1 MGKVYNWG
9 IIGLGH
15 IAEKFAADIGVIPN
29 AKLHAVASRTAEKAL
44 AFGNKYNAIH
54 TFGSYEELMACP
66 DLDAVY
72 IATPHPWHCE
82 NTLMCLEHNIPV
94 LCEKPFAMNSKEV
107 RKMVGLAKFQN
118 TFLMEALWTRFL
130 PTTQKVLDLIAVGA
144 IGDINTVK
152 ADFGF
157 KANMDP
163 KNRLFNQGL
172 GGGALLDVGIYPIF
186 LACSLLGKP
195 TSISAEASIGPT
207 NVDENCGMLLKFP
220 NNKLAILH
228 ASIISKTKT
237 EALIYGDKGII
248 QIHGRWHE
256 PTSITLYP
264 EDGEPQDFFFDF
276 DSNGYKYEILEVQE
290 CLKKGLIESPEMS
303 FDFSIDLMEVLDD
316 VRMKAGI
323 YYPMYDHFT
332 DKEIATK
339 ANNFSQN

>member
-1 MGKVYNWG
+1 M
-9 IIGLGH
+9 
-15 IAEKFAADIGVIPN
+15 
-29 AKLHAVASRTAEKAL
+29 T
-44 AFGNKYNAIH
+44 
-54 TFGSYEELMACP
+54 CP

-72 IATPHPWHCE
+72 IATPHPLHCE

-107 RKMVGLAKFQN
+107 RKMIGLAKFQK

-157 KANMDP
+157 KANPDP
-163 KNRLFNQGL
+163 KARLFNQGL
-172 GGGALLDVGIYPIF
+172 GGGALLDVGIYPVF
-186 LACSLLGKP
+186 LACLLLGKP
-195 TSISAEASIGPT
+195 TSISAEASIGTT
-207 NVDENCGMLLKFP
+207 NVDENCGMLLKFK

-276 DSNGYKYEILEVQE
+276 DSNGYKYEILEVQS
-290 CLKKGLIESPEMS
+290 CLEKGLIESPEMS

-316 VRMKAGI
+316 IRMQAGI

-332 DKEIATK
+332 DKEIASK

>member
-15 IAEKFAADIGVIPN
+15 IAAKFAADIAVIPN
-29 AKLHAVASRTAEKAL
+29 AKLHAVASRTKEKAL
-44 AFGNKYNAIH
+44 EFGNKFNVIH
-54 TFGSYEELMACP
+54 AFGSYEEMMACP

-107 RKMVGLAKFQN
+107 RKMIGLAKFQK

-130 PTTQKVLDLIAVGA
+130 PTTEKVLNLIASGA
-144 IGDINTVK
+144 IGEINTVK

-157 KANMDP
+157 KAKMDP
-163 KNRLFNQGL
+163 KARLFNQGL
-172 GGGALLDVGIYPIF
+172 GGGALLDVGIYPVF
-186 LACSLLGKP
+186 LACLLLGKP
-195 TSISAEASIGPT
+195 ISISAEASIGPT
-207 NVDENCGMLLKFP
+207 NVDENCGMLLKFKK
-220 NNKLAILH
+220 NKLAILH

-256 PTSITLYP
+256 PTSVTLYP
-264 EDGEPQDFFFDF
+264 EDGDPQDFFFDF

-290 CLKKGLIESPEMS
+290 CLKNGRIESPEMP

-316 VRMKAGI
+316 IRMQAGI